1 VLCGRERTPESKIT
15 QKQIKQHKFMM
26 SSGKMKEGTASKPDI
41 ILFVMSNASFRN
53 NQAGKSNNT
62 ALTQQQ
68 IFSVLGWREGSMAG
82 PQSGAA
88 SRSETKSH

>member
-1 VLCGRERTPESKIT
+1 
-15 QKQIKQHKFMM
+15 MM

-62 ALTQQQ
+62 ALTKQQ